1 MGKFLVTFGER
12 KRVVVYLPVFCII
25 AVLFMAVRPAQ
36 AQTPSPLAEW
46 QYSSGI
52 QLQRLF
58 EPTIPTWEVE
68 LGLGTQF
75 GPIAD
80 GLARYQAQPGPA
92 IDIRYKDI
100 FFVSSGEG
108 IGANLFS
115 FRHIS
120 VGAAV
125 TYDLG
130 RSPHIDGE
138 ALTGMGTI
146 HPAPELKIFAT
157 TVLTESFPLTLRVDA
172 RKQFG
177 ASYGYVGDIGAYMPM
192 PGSSAKFS
200 WFVGPTVTLATTQYM
215 NTYFGVSH
223 TQSAATKYRY
233 FKAHGGFKSAGLGI
247 SSNYFVTPHFIVSVD
262 GAFNRLLGSAADS
275 PITQTKYEAVGSI
288 AITYKF

>member
-1 MGKFLVTFGER
+1 MGRFLVNFGGR
-12 KRVVVYLPVFCII
+12 TRI
-25 AVLFMAVRPAQ
+25 AAFIVASLFLLTRPAH

-58 EPTIPTWEVE
+58 EPTIPTWQVE

-80 GLARYQAQPGPA
+80 GFGRYKVQGGPA
-92 IDIRYKDI
+92 VDIRYKDI
-100 FFVSSGEG
+100 FFISSGEG

-120 VGAAV
+120 VGGAI
-125 TYDLG
+125 TYDMG

-146 HPAPELKIFAT
+146 HPSPEVKLFAT
-157 TVLTESFPLTLRVDA
+157 TVLTENFPLTLRVDI
-172 RKQFG
+172 RKQLG

-200 WFVGPTVTLATTQYM
+200 WFLGPTVTLANAQYM

-223 TQSAATKYRY
+223 TQAAATHYRY
-233 FKAHGGFKSAGLGI
+233 YKAHGGFRSAGLGI

-275 PITQTKYEAVGSI
+275 PITQTKYEAVGSL